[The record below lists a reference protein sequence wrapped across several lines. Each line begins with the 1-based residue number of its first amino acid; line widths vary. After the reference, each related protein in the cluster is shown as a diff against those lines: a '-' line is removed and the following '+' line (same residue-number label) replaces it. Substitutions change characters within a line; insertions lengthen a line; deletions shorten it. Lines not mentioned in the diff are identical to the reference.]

1 MGRGVRAKHARG
13 RICVGQGAGVATWCR
28 RVRVLFYIL
37 ITRMVGKRVR
47 LVFRSEIVNTYE

>member
-1 MGRGVRAKHARG
+1 MRAKHARG

-28 RVRVLFYIL
+28 RFRVLFYIL